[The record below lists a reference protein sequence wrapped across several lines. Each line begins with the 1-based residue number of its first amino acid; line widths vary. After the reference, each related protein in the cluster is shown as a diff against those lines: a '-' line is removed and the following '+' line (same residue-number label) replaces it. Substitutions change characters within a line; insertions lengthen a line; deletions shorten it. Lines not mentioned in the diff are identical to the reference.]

1 MLVGLGILFRALAF
15 WSLVAFNRDKRH
27 LPTLAQLSLYWVVN
41 PLDNLANARRERR
54 HEERRAERIRRY
66 SVQPHNQLPS
76 LGVRVGNPF
85 GGPVLERPPAS
96 RYSGYQPP
104 PQQQEPQQ
112 PQQPRQPRQRSSS
125 APRGNGAAN
134 DGRESDD
141 DLDLDLDSPQ
151 SSDHIQTL
159 EF

>member
-54 HEERRAERIRRY
+54 HEERRAERIRRF

-112 PQQPRQPRQRSSS
+112 PQQPRLSGRRQLHEGMAQRTMDAKATMTSTSTSTRRSPPTTFKLSSS
-125 APRGNGAAN
+125 RN
-134 DGRESDD
+134 
-141 DLDLDLDSPQ
+141 
-151 SSDHIQTL
+151 
-159 EF
+159 

>member
-54 HEERRAERIRRY
+54 HEERRAERIRRF

-112 PQQPRQPRQRSSS
+112 PRQRSSS